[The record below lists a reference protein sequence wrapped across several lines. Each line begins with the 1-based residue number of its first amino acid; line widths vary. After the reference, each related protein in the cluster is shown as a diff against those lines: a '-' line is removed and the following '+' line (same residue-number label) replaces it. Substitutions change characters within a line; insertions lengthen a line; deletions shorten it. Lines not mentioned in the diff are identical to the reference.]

1 MRNFAVKICFLFLCL
16 FLFLTCAVD
25 NNSQVNSLPQTIVW
39 KGSFASADEI
49 ENPEYLWAYYNTT
62 DGCSYIYDGEKWTLL
77 ASSGKNGLDG
87 KDGTNGK
94 DGLDGKDGT
103 NGKDGLDGK
112 NGLDSKNGTDGTDG
126 VNARVVI
133 LYVLNGGTL
142 PEDAPLIYTYGSKTP
157 LKLIAPQKS
166 RFNFAGFYYNSDFTG
181 PKVTELDNT
190 YAYGQ
195 VLFAKWC
202 YTVTLNYNDGREVTT
217 ETIYDFTTGY
227 TPDTPVRKGYT
238 FDGWYTDENFSDE
251 TKISSLS
258 PEYGNVNLYALWIN
272 NESLYVHDEF
282 DTITILPAGTN
293 GTAGPD
299 WTYVEFGMWPQT
311 IKQAGITVDESITLE
326 RGDFTYYMGS
336 DGAWYVKVTEDP
348 YSDSYMYSDGTP
360 VSEGSNTYFK
370 VEPIKWR
377 VLTNEY
383 LDYGAASVEYG
394 YERRTLLLAEN
405 ILAERKYES
414 SKLIRSGGKNLYKLL
429 SNGAEFQVTKGSS
442 GNIYPNEFEYSEIR
456 SWLNG
461 CDFLK
466 RNRNVDKMFQNKGF
480 VDIAFNNISSCCI
493 PRYTDELHGYFWI
506 NYAFLLSLSEATN
519 ESYGFTASN
528 VVCDARKRTPT
539 DYAIANN
546 AVITYGWW
554 LRNETIQDCYVD
566 SNGDPS
572 PSAQKADIVTN
583 SSKLSSAPVIGRAGI
598 VPAIAVNLSEYY

>member
-1 MRNFAVKICFLFLCL
+1 M
-16 FLFLTCAVD
+16 
-25 NNSQVNSLPQTIVW
+25 PQTIVW

-112 NGLDSKNGTDGTDG
+112 NGTDGKNGLDSKNGIDGTDG

-181 PKVTELDNT
+181 PKVTELDDT

-202 YTVTLNYNDGREVTT
+202 YTVTLNYNDGREATT
-217 ETIYDFTTGY
+217 EIIDSANGY
-227 TPDTPVRKGYT
+227 TPATLVRNGYT
-238 FDGWYTDENFSDE
+238 FGGWYTDEHFTEES
-251 TKISSLS
+251 KISCLS
-258 PEYGNVNLYALWIN
+258 HEYGNVDLYALWKN
-272 NESLYVHDEF
+272 DKFSSLTV
-282 DTITILPAGTN
+282 LPAGTD

-311 IKQAGITVDESITLE
+311 IKQDGITVDESIKME
-326 RGDFTYYMGS
+326 RSGITYYMGS
-336 DGAWYVKVTEDP
+336 DREWYAKVTENP
-348 YSDSYMYSDGTP
+348 RSANSVYSDGTP
-360 VSEGSNTYFK
+360 VSEGTITYFK

-383 LDYGAASVEYG
+383 SDYATSGFPKRS
-394 YERRTLLLAEN
+394 LLLAEN
-405 ILAERKYES
+405 ILTAMKYFNS
-414 SKLIRSGGKNLYKLL
+414 HLKRQN
-429 SNGAEFQVTKGSS
+429 T
-442 GNIYPNEFEYSEIR
+442 IYPNDYETSMVRAWLDGCEFINK
-456 SWLNG
+456 NG
-461 CDFLK
+461 GSDTTY
-466 RNRNVDKMFQNKGF
+466 QYKGF
-480 VDIAFNNISSCCI
+480 SDIAFDEEGRHLIGCGIKRYKDGSSSSILCCS
-493 PRYTDELHGYFWI
+493 
-506 NYAFLLSLSEATN
+506 AFLLSPSEVKN
-519 ESYGFTASN
+519 ESYGFTAFD
-528 VVCDARKRTPT
+528 VVCEARNLTPT

-546 AVITYGWW
+546 ASSSWV
-554 LRNETIQDCYVD
+554 LRNEEFPIGYEDND
-566 SNGDPS
+566 G
-572 PSAQKADIVTN
+572 
-583 SSKLSSAPVIGRAGI
+583 KLTEDAIRITEASGVSVRVNYIEGV
-598 VPAIAVNLSEYY
+598 VPAITIDLSEYY